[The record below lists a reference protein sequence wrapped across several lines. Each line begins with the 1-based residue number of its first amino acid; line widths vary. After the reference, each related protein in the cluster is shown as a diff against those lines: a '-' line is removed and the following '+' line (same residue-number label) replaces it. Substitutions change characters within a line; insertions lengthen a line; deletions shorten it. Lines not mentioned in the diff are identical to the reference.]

1 MLTRNEAYWLCEH
14 LFPDERNLS
23 EKDEVKLSDLL
34 ERFVH
39 LIREKKLSIKSPMV
53 EDVRG
58 YIAYCLADEGSFADV
73 ESYNAAQVEAC
84 KWLIN

>member
-1 MLTRNEAYWLCEH
+1 MLTRNDAYWLYEH

-23 EKDEVKLSDLL
+23 EKDSVKLADLL
-34 ERFVH
+34 EKFVR
-39 LIREKKLSIKSPMV
+39 LIREKKLSVCSPMV

-58 YIAYCLADEGSFADV
+58 YIAYCLADEGSFADAK
-73 ESYNAAQVEAC
+73 EYNAAQVEAC